1 MRRLDFVSAL
11 IGAGAFL
18 LPVMGWAQ
26 QAMLT
31 GDTQI
36 NSAATT
42 TKYGAS
48 TTLNISPTN
57 SALLQFDLADILPSG
72 TTAAQVVKARLI
84 VFPDAVT
91 TGGTVN
97 LYQVISAW
105 TEGSV
110 TYTTKPTIA
119 GTAAATI
126 SIGVNNTFH
135 DFNVTTLVQN
145 WITTPASNFGVELQ
159 ASGTTNIT
167 IDSKENANTSHS
179 AMLEID
185 LSGPVGPTGPTGAIG
200 PQGPAGPAGARG
212 ATGATGAQGPA
223 GGLTLPFEGE
233 TSAGQGNPGFY
244 VANLN
249 GDGIWGV
256 GGSAPADGS
265 GDPGGAGLQGFGGP
279 SAGFEPETTIGG
291 NGVEG
296 TGGRAAGNTDNAGS
310 GGYFT
315 GGAQP
320 AAANSGGDGIYT
332 AGGVALNGTTGVGLF
347 AYGNPQAATFVGDVY
362 VDGNLS
368 KSGGSFKI
376 DDPVDPEDKYLYHS
390 FVESPD
396 MKNVYDGVVVTDGG
410 GRAIVTLPDYF
421 ESLNSD
427 FRYQLTTIG
436 SPAKAW
442 IASEVANNQFTIKT
456 DQGNIKVSWQVTG
469 IRQDAWANAHRIPN
483 EVEKGEKEKGHYLH
497 PELFGH
503 AGEPSIS
510 QIDHPVPKSRQK

>member
-1 MRRLDFVSAL
+1 MKRLDLLSAVL
-11 IGAGAFL
+11 AAGAFL
-18 LPVMGWAQ
+18 APAIAWAQ

-57 SALLQFDLADILPSG
+57 SALLQFDIADMLPSG
-72 TTAAQVVKARLI
+72 TTAAQVLKARLI
-84 VFPDAVT
+84 VFPDTIT

-97 LYQVISAW
+97 LYQVTSAW
-105 TEGSV
+105 SESSV
-110 TYTTKPTIA
+110 TYATKPTVA
-119 GTAAATI
+119 STVVANA
-126 SIGVNNTFH
+126 SIGGTNFH
-135 DFNVTTLVQN
+135 YFSVTTLVQS

-159 ASGTTNIT
+159 ASGTTNIA
-167 IDSKENANTSHS
+167 IDSKENTNTSHP
-179 AMLEID
+179 AVLEID
-185 LSGPVGPTGPTGAIG
+185 LSGPAGPTGATG
-200 PQGPAGPAGARG
+200 AKGATGATGPAGPKG
-212 ATGATGAQGPA
+212 ATGATGATGPA
-223 GGLTLPFEGE
+223 GTLTLPFEGE

-256 GGSAPADGS
+256 GGSAPVGGP
-265 GDPGGAGLQGFGGP
+265 GDLGGAGLKGFGGP
-279 SAGFEPETTIGG
+279 SAGFEPATTYGG
-291 NGVEG
+291 PGVEG
-296 TGGRAAGNTDNAGS
+296 TGGRALIDGDGGGTGGS
-310 GGYFT
+310 FT

-320 AAANSGGDGIYT
+320 GNSGIAGDGVDAFGGAAVNGSSGLGIYAQGQPT
-332 AGGVALNGTTGVGLF
+332 
-347 AYGNPQAATFVGDVY
+347 AATFEGDVD
-362 VDGNLS
+362 VNGNLA

-396 MKNVYDGVVVTDGG
+396 MMNIYNGNVVTDGG
-410 GRAIVTLPDYF
+410 GRAVVTLPSYF
-421 ESLNSD
+421 QSLNTD
-427 FRYQLTTIG
+427 FRYQLTVMGQFAQAIV
-436 SPAKAW
+436 
-442 IASEVANNQFTIKT
+442 ASEVANGQFVIQT
-456 DQGNIKVSWQVTG
+456 DKGNVKVSWQVTG

-483 EVEKGEKEKGHYLH
+483 EVEKTEKEKGHYIH

-510 QIDHPVPKSRQK
+510 EIDHPAPKSRQK